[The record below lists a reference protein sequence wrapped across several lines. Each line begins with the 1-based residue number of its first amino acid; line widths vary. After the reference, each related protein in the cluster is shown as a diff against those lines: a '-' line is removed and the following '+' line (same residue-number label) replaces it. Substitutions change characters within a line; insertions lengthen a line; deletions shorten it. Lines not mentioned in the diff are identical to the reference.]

1 MYGIEWNSFYRLPLG
16 GGVAERQ
23 MFVTHGRQHL
33 KIWTLDM
40 DTVGGEPAKVGGAGM
55 NTVGG
60 AWAKAGEGGG
70 EGDVY

>member
-40 DTVGGEPAKVGGAGM
+40 DTVGK
-55 NTVGG
+55 
-60 AWAKAGEGGG
+60 AWAKTGEGRG